1 MNKAVTEGLQFMP
14 PAFSEGLR
22 DWSQGNGTPPT
33 AEWHNASNAAIVP
46 SDGDFGRCL
55 EVMKTETLTR
65 VRYKGETP
73 IVPGCYLRVSV
84 RIKAISGNLPTAQIG
99 AWAGEG
105 GGEHASNLIEDG
117 PATTLTSYGQVVEI
131 SAIVGTGARGGV
143 DMPWGLN
150 AIYGH
155 FGLDLTGPTG
165 GVVRIENVRIEDV
178 THIFQRDMMDWVDV
192 RDFGAVGDGN
202 TDDSAAFEAADAAAN
217 GRRVLVSPGT
227 YQLDDH
233 VTFSSEVR
241 FSGQVQMPADKR
253 LHVLRNFNLD
263 TYYDAFGD
271 EMTGFKKAVQ
281 AFFNHTDHDAL
292 DLCGRVIQVES
303 PIDLHAVVGNQD
315 ESTIRKV
322 IRNGQFNAEDST
334 DWDPDVVPSQATY
347 DTSKPLELKHVANI
361 SQIAVGSLVAGDGVG
376 REVYVLDKN
385 NATGKLTLSHPL
397 YDAAGTQ
404 TFTFT
409 RFKYMLDFSGFS
421 RMAKFIFHEVD
432 FRCNSRASGI
442 MLAHDGDI
450 FHLRDCDFTKPKDRG
465 ITSVGVGCQGMLIDR
480 CNFISSEL
488 GLPVA
493 QRTAIGF
500 NVNANDVKLRNSRA
514 VRFKH
519 FVVMNGAGHIV
530 TGNHWFQG
538 DGDGSAQRT
547 AGLIFT
553 QLNLK
558 STVYGNYIDNSY
570 IEWTNEYDES
580 PDYGV
585 ELSFG
590 GLTIADNI
598 FTLNNGNSLFSF
610 IVIKPHGSGH
620 FIHGLSVTNN
630 VFKSLDVRLERVEK
644 VDDSIAPLDS
654 GRMRNV
660 TFDGNIFND
669 VDKFSINPVTI
680 DFDRNSPEKNWVL
693 EFGDYLPFDG
703 NLRQITA
710 AVVDGILR
718 DSSNDQVFPGFSF
731 NANHGPNKTQ
741 ARMNFPYPVEG
752 RVYVTGRMD
761 NPI

>member
-46 SDGDFGRCL
+46 SDGDFGSCL
-55 EVMKTETLTR
+55 EVLKAETLTR

-84 RIKAISGNLPTAQIG
+84 RIKAISGNLPIAQIG

-105 GGEHASNLIEDG
+105 GGEHASGLIEEG

-131 SAIVGTGARGGV
+131 SAIVGSGVRGGV
-143 DMPWGLN
+143 DMPWGLDPT
-150 AIYGH
+150 YGH
-155 FGLDLTGPTG
+155 FGIDLTGPAG
-165 GVVRIENVRIEDV
+165 GVIRIEDIRIEDV

-217 GRRVLVSPGT
+217 GRRVLVPEGT

-233 VTFSSEVR
+233 VTFTSEVR

-253 LHVLRNFNLD
+253 LHLLRNFNLD
-263 TYYDAFGD
+263 VYFDAFGD
-271 EMTGFKKAVQ
+271 EITAFKKAVQ
-281 AFFNHTDHDAL
+281 AFFNNADHDAL
-292 DLCGRVIQVES
+292 DLCGRVIQVDA
-303 PIDLHAVVGNQD
+303 PIDLHAIVGNQE
-315 ESTIRKV
+315 ESTVRKM
-322 IRNGQFNAEDST
+322 IRNGQFNAEDSN
-334 DWDPDVVPSQATY
+334 DWDPDVTTSQATY
-347 DTSKPLELKHVANI
+347 DTSNPLELKHVANI
-361 SQIAVGSLVAGDGVG
+361 SQIEVGSLVQGEGVG
-376 REVYVLDKN
+376 REIYVFDKN
-385 NATGKLTLSHPL
+385 NATGKLTLSQPL

-409 RFKYMLDFSGFS
+409 RFKYILDFSGFS
-421 RMAKFIFHEVD
+421 RIAKFILHEID
-432 FRCNSRASGI
+432 FRCNSRASAI

-450 FHLRDCDFTKPKDRG
+450 FHLRDCDFTKPKDRA
-465 ITSVGVGCQGMLIDR
+465 ITSVGVGCQGMLVDR

-488 GLPVA
+488 GLPVV
-493 QRTAIGF
+493 QRTAIGI
-500 NVNANDVKLRNSRA
+500 NVNANDVKIRHSRA

-519 FVVMNGAGHIV
+519 FLVMNGAGHIV

-538 DGDGSAQRT
+538 DGDGTAVRT

-553 QLNLK
+553 QLSLK

-570 IEWTNEYDES
+570 IEWTNEYDET

-598 FTLNNGNSLFSF
+598 FTINNGSTSFSF
-610 IVIKPHGSGH
+610 IVIRPHGAGH

-630 VFKSLDVRLERVEK
+630 VFKSLDVRLDRVEK

-669 VDKFSINPVTI
+669 VDKLTINPVTVS
-680 DFDRNSPEKNWVL
+680 FDRESPEKNWVL
-693 EFGDYLPFDG
+693 EFADYLPFDG

-710 AVVDGILR
+710 AVVEGILR
-718 DSSNDQVFPGFSF
+718 DGSNDQVFPNFSF
-731 NANHGPNKTQ
+731 NSNHGSNKTQ
-741 ARMNFPYPVEG
+741 ARMNFPYAVEG
-752 RVYVTGRMD
+752 MVYVTGRMD
-761 NPI
+761 NPL